1 MDDITKY
8 MELLIRA
15 IKESSEYRLYKQ
27 AEADLNEDP
36 KLKLRVDDLNRAN
49 PRLHTQKD
57 PQKLFQEIRG
67 LNERS
72 KELKRIPQVNAYLQ
86 AELDLCKLLQYI
98 SLEINGGID
107 IHVPGTALY
116 E

>member
-36 KLKLRVDDLNRAN
+36 KLKLRVDDLNRASA
-49 PRLHTQKD
+49 PYT
-57 PQKLFQEIRG
+57 
-67 LNERS
+67 ERS
-72 KELKRIPQVNAYLQ
+72 PEIIPRDPWT
-86 AELDLCKLLQYI
+86 E
-98 SLEINGGID
+98 
-107 IHVPGTALY
+107 
-116 E
+116 